1 MNGVHDL
8 GGMHGF
14 GPVERSPDP
23 PTLVRWESIVR
34 AIQLDTRA
42 AGVMNVDE
50 FRHGIERMDPVHYLS
65 SPYFE
70 HWLDG
75 ISRVLVEKGRI
86 TEAELEARAANLVAG
101 AEPPMA
107 ARAAFKSV
115 TPAGF
120 HRDVERAPQFQI
132 GGRVRTST
140 AAPAGHTRMA
150 RYARGKLGTVH
161 AWHGAYVFPDSSA
174 HGLGD
179 DPQHLYSVRFAAA
192 ALWGES
198 AEAGTSVYIDLWEP
212 YLQTA

>member
-23 PTLVRWESIVR
+23 PTLVRWESIVVAMQR
-34 AIQLDTRA
+34 DTRTSGA
-42 AGVMNVDE
+42 INIDE
-50 FRHGIERMDPVHYLS
+50 FRHGIERMDPVHYLAS
-65 SPYFE
+65 SYFE

-75 ISRVLVEKGRI
+75 IARVLVEKGRV
-86 TEAELEARAANLVAG
+86 TETELDARAAGLAAG
-101 AEPPMA
+101 TPPPTPS
-107 ARAAFKSV
+107 AAFTAPTS
-115 TPAGF
+115 AGF
-120 HRDVERAPQFQI
+120 RRDVDRAPRFQA
-132 GGRVRTST
+132 GDQVRTST
-140 AAPAGHTRMA
+140 ASPEGHTRMA

-179 DPQHLYSVRFAAA
+179 DPQHLYSARFAAA
-192 ALWGES
+192 ELWGES